1 MHNHYFGFSESP
13 FENTLDQRFLFP
25 SKDQREALAA
35 LLYFAET
42 KKGFAVVCGDSG
54 TGKSMLINSFLD
66 RLPESIQ
73 PIIMLNPYVTPFGI
87 LIHISK
93 ALRIRITRNE
103 SVLEITDKVKK
114 ALISAKLEG
123 KSFVL
128 IIDEAHMLS
137 NQALEELQLLS
148 NIETSN
154 KKLLQILLVGQL
166 ELSHK
171 LGRPEMR
178 HLRQRINIERFLS
191 PLNPEETLQ
200 YADHHL
206 RKVGSSLALVLED
219 KCRSLIFKMTQGS
232 PPRIN
237 QLFDRAFLICMHE
250 GLSKINKSVLKRAYE
265 ARQTNLIFPPKS
277 SKARTYR
284 VNKPLKPLILSAAS
298 VAVLVLL
305 GIFTIRSG
313 FGVDNFQSVL
323 QQVRSAIQTASGPQ
337 TPLVAKS
344 EDLKKPE
351 NESTRVRQSGK
362 PQGAPALS
370 PEFLTSTPIPS
381 PLPEGSWLTEIISNL
396 SSSGKQSSSPQG
408 ESEMKSKVSGNPKVA
423 EISTKKEGLGKPQ
436 EAINEVDGPPAPSPM
451 DAPAQFL
458 SASTQLK
465 AQAGDS
471 LNRIVNRNFPD
482 NKKLGL
488 VALILANP
496 EIADENKILP
506 GQTFYLPEISSDK
519 ARIRLRDQ
527 QFYAIYG
534 RYLTAESL
542 KKDTSWL
549 QQKNVHFVLRDT
561 KNSKGKVVHRVFLGG
576 YSTEA
581 ELEKALKSVNLKS
594 AKGHKGIDQADQ
606 SAGSVKN
613 QAEAVDVAIADKQ
626 EALGNPQVTIMY
638 LKRGEGNDPVIPNK
652 DKPGIS
658 PNKFAMV
665 DQAYQA
671 AFHKNHKKLTT
682 SRTKGAF
689 SGGLEPLLALSE
701 VQMKEV
707 HVETSLA
714 LYKGDSTFKLDNS
727 YKLDNHFN
735 GFTGLGLGSQ
745 PASFVNNQANITALH
760 AVK

>member
-1 MHNHYFGFSESP
+1 MYNPYFGFSESP
-13 FENTLDQRFLFP
+13 FENTLDQKFLFP

-42 KKGFAVVCGDSG
+42 KKEFAVVCGDSG
-54 TGKSMLINSFLD
+54 AGKSMLINSLLD

-73 PIIMLNPYVTPFGI
+73 PIIMLNPYVAPFGI

-93 ALRIRITRNE
+93 ALRIRFTRNE
-103 SVLEITDKVKK
+103 SVQEIADKVKK

-148 NIETSN
+148 NIETSD
-154 KKLLQILLVGQL
+154 KKLLQILLVGQF

-191 PLNPEETLQ
+191 PLNPEETIQ

-206 RKVGSSLALVLED
+206 RQVGSSLALVLED

-237 QLFDRAFLICMHE
+237 QLFDKAFLICMHE
-250 GLSKINKSVLKRAYE
+250 GLRKINKRVLKIAYA
-265 ARQTNLIFPPKS
+265 ARQTNLLFPPKP

-284 VNKPLKPLILSAAS
+284 VNKPIKPLIVSAAS
-298 VAVLVLL
+298 VAVFLLL
-305 GIFTIRSG
+305 GIITIRSG

-344 EDLKKPE
+344 EDLEKPE
-351 NESTRVRQSGK
+351 NESTRVRESGK
-362 PQGAPALS
+362 PQGAPASSL
-370 PEFLTSTPIPS
+370 EFLASTPIPS
-381 PLPEGSWLTEIISNL
+381 PLPEGSSLTEIISNL
-396 SSSGKQSSSPQG
+396 SSSEKQSSSPQG
-408 ESEMKSKVSGNPKVA
+408 ANEVKSKVSGNPKAA

-436 EAINEVDGPPAPSPM
+436 EALNEVDGTPAPSPM
-451 DAPAQFL
+451 ATPAQVL
-458 SASTQLK
+458 SASTQLI

-496 EIADENKILP
+496 EITNKNKLLP
-506 GQTFYLPEISSDK
+506 GQTFYLPEITPDK
-519 ARIRLRDQ
+519 ENIRLRDK

-549 QQKNVHFVLRDT
+549 QQKNIHFVLRDT
-561 KNSKGKVVHRVFLGG
+561 KDSKGNVVRRVFLGG

-581 ELEKALKSVNLKS
+581 ELEKALKIVNLKS

-613 QAEAVDVAIADKQ
+613 QAKVVDVAITDKQ

-638 LKRGEGNDPVIPNK
+638 LKGEKGNDPVIPNK

-658 PNKFAMV
+658 PDKSPMV
-665 DQAYQA
+665 DKAYQA
-671 AFHKNHKKLTT
+671 ASHKNQKKVIT
-682 SRTKGAF
+682 SSTEGAIA
-689 SGGLEPLLALSE
+689 ALSE
-701 VQMKEV
+701 VQMEQV

-714 LYKGDSTFKLDNS
+714 LHKGDGTFKLNNS
-727 YKLDNHFN
+727 CKPDNHLN

-745 PASFVNNQANITALH
+745 PTGFISNQVNITAAH
-760 AVK
+760 AIK

>member
-1 MHNHYFGFSESP
+1 MKYQIVNYIACILQYNFRKDSKMYNAYFGFSESP

-25 SKDQREALAA
+25 SKDQREGLAA

-42 KKGFAVVCGDSG
+42 KKGFAIVCGDGG

-73 PIIMLNPYVTPFGI
+73 PIIMLNPYVTPLGI
-87 LIHISK
+87 LIHIAK
-93 ALRIRITRNE
+93 ALRIRITINE
-103 SVLEITDKVKK
+103 SVLEIIDKVKK
-114 ALISAKLEG
+114 ALISAKLGG

-148 NIETSN
+148 NIETPGQ
-154 KKLLQILLVGQL
+154 KLLQILLVGQY

-171 LGRPEMR
+171 LRRPEMH
-178 HLRQRINIERFLS
+178 HLRWRINIERFLS
-191 PLNPEETLQ
+191 PLNPEETIQ

-206 RKVGSSLALVLED
+206 KQVGSRLAFVLEN

-237 QLFDRAFLICMHE
+237 QLFDNALLICMNE
-250 GLSKINKSVLKRAYE
+250 GLRKINRKVLKRAYE
-265 ARQTNLIFPPKS
+265 ARQTKLIFPPKS

-284 VNKPLKPLILSAAS
+284 VNKPIKPLIVSAAS
-298 VAVLVLL
+298 VAVVVLL
-305 GIFTIRSG
+305 GIITIRSG

-344 EDLKKPE
+344 EDLRKPE

-362 PQGAPALS
+362 PQGAPASSLEIS
-370 PEFLTSTPIPS
+370 ASTPIPS
-381 PLPEGSWLTEIISNL
+381 PLPEGSGRTEIIGKL
-396 SSSGKQSSSPQG
+396 SSSEKQSSSPQG
-408 ESEMKSKVSGNPKVA
+408 TSEMKSEVSGNPKAA

-436 EAINEVDGPPAPSPM
+436 EALNEVGGTPAPSPM
-451 DAPAQFL
+451 ATPAQVL
-458 SASTQLK
+458 SVSTQLI

-496 EIADENKILP
+496 EITNENKILP
-506 GQTFYLPEISSDK
+506 GQTFYLPEISFDK
-519 ARIRLRDQ
+519 ETIRLRDK

-534 RYLTAESL
+534 RYLTSESL

-561 KNSKGKVVHRVFLGG
+561 KDSKGNVVYRVFLGG
-576 YSTEA
+576 YGTEA

-594 AKGHKGIDQADQ
+594 AKRHKDIGQANQ

-613 QAEAVDVAIADKQ
+613 QAKVVDEAITDKQ
-626 EALGNPQVTIMY
+626 EALGNPQVTVMY
-638 LKRGEGNDPVIPNK
+638 LEGGMGNDPVIPN
-652 DKPGIS
+652 
-658 PNKFAMV
+658 
-665 DQAYQA
+665 
-671 AFHKNHKKLTT
+671 
-682 SRTKGAF
+682 
-689 SGGLEPLLALSE
+689 
-701 VQMKEV
+701 
-707 HVETSLA
+707 
-714 LYKGDSTFKLDNS
+714 
-727 YKLDNHFN
+727 
-735 GFTGLGLGSQ
+735 
-745 PASFVNNQANITALH
+745 
-760 AVK
+760 